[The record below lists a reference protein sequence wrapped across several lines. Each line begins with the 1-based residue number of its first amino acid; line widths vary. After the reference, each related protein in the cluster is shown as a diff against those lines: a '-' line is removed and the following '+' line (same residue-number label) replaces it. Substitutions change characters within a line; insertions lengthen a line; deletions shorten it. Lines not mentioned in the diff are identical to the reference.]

1 VNFTPDMG
9 DRVQLLLVDD
19 CVAERDLYALTLTPE
34 FKVIT
39 ASRGDEGFEMA
50 RHERPQ
56 AIVLDVMMPGMDGWE
71 TCTRIKCD
79 AITADIPVIL
89 LTGADDRDL
98 TQHANAVGASALLQ
112 KPCPAERLRDVIVS
126 VLDGTSISKR

>member
-1 VNFTPDMG
+1 MNYKPDMG
-9 DRVQLLLVDD
+9 ERVQLLLVDD
-19 CVAERDLYALTLTPE
+19 CVAERDFYALTLASD

-39 ASRGDEGFEMA
+39 ASRGDQGLAMA
-50 RHERPQ
+50 QRERPH
-56 AIVLDVMMPGMDGWE
+56 AIVLDVKMPGMDGWE

-79 AITADIPVIL
+79 AVTADIPVIL

-112 KPCPAERLRDVIVS
+112 KPCPADRLRQAIVS
-126 VLDGTSISKR
+126 VLDGNSVSKR

>member
-1 VNFTPDMG
+1 MNYKPDMG
-9 DRVQLLLVDD
+9 ERVQLLLVDD
-19 CVAERDLYALTLTPE
+19 CVAERDFYALTLASD

-39 ASRGDEGFEMA
+39 ASRGDQGLAMA
-50 RHERPQ
+50 QRERPH
-56 AIVLDVMMPGMDGWE
+56 AIVLDVKMPGMDGWE

-79 AITADIPVIL
+79 AVTADIPVIL

-112 KPCPAERLRDVIVS
+112 KPCPADRLKEAIVS
-126 VLDGTSISKR
+126 VLDGNSVSKR

>member
-1 VNFTPDMG
+1 MNDKPDMG
-9 DRVQLLLVDD
+9 RRVQLLLVDD
-19 CVAERDLYALTLTPE
+19 CVAERNFYALTLAPD

-39 ASRGDEGFEMA
+39 ASRGDQGLAMA
-50 RHERPQ
+50 RRERPH
-56 AIVLDVMMPGMDGWE
+56 AIVLDVIMPGMDGWE

-79 AITADIPVIL
+79 DVTADIPVIL

-112 KPCPAERLRDVIVS
+112 KPCPADRLRKTIVS
-126 VLDGTSISKR
+126 VLDRNSISNR

>member
-1 VNFTPDMG
+1 MNYKPDMG
-9 DRVQLLLVDD
+9 ERVQLLLVDD
-19 CVAERDLYALTLTPE
+19 CVAERDLYEMTLTPE

-39 ASRGDEGFEMA
+39 ASRGDQGLAIA
-50 RHERPQ
+50 RSERPQ

-79 AITADIPVIL
+79 DVTADIPVIL

-98 TQHANAVGASALLQ
+98 TQHANAVGAAALLQ
-112 KPCPAERLRDVIVS
+112 KPCPADRLRNTIVS
-126 VLDGTSISKR
+126 VLDRNSVSKR